1 MMTKSGLIL
10 LAGALAGLS
19 GVILAA
25 LGSHMVPGL
34 DELAKYK
41 SWQAANNMHL
51 LHAVVLLFLAL
62 LHRGSGDR
70 MIFVSSLV
78 ILLGVVLFSG
88 SIYLSLMASM
98 AGATRVAPVGGLL
111 LMLGWLLLA
120 VHALRKSKL

>member
-1 MMTKSGLIL
+1 MTKSRLIL
-10 LAGALAGLS
+10 LVGALAGLL

-41 SWQAANNMHL
+41 SWQAANSMHL
-51 LHAVVLLFLAL
+51 LHSVALLFLAL
-62 LHRGSGDR
+62 LHRNSGDR
-70 MIFVSSLV
+70 MIFVASLV

-98 AGATRVAPVGGLL
+98 AGATRVAPAGGLL
-111 LMLGWLLLA
+111 LMLGWLLIA
-120 VHALRKSKL
+120 VHAFRNSNL